1 LTAERPASAPA
12 QRLFFAL
19 WPDEDARSA
28 LCAATAKPVR
38 RSGGRPVPVST
49 LHVTLAFLGSVPTTR
64 MPELQQIAR
73 EQARALAQDAPLSL
87 TFESLGYLRR
97 PQILCALAAEEA
109 SAAAVLAAALKAAAA
124 AAGFTPDLK
133 PFHAHVTLARKVV
146 HAADL
151 PAVLPV
157 LWRFAEFVLVD
168 SRTDPS
174 GPVYSVIESYSLVKA
189 QKARE

>member
-1 LTAERPASAPA
+1 LTAEDPASAPA

-28 LCAATAKPVR
+28 LCAATAKAVR
-38 RSGGRPVPVST
+38 RSGGRPVPAST

-64 MPELQQIAR
+64 IPELQRIAR
-73 EQARALAQDAPLSL
+73 EQARALAQEAPLSL
-87 TFESLGYLRR
+87 RFESLGYFRR
-97 PQILCALAAEEA
+97 PQILCALAAGDA
-109 SAAAVLAAALKAAAA
+109 TGAAVLAAALKDAAAG
-124 AAGFTPDLK
+124 AGFTPDLK
-133 PFHAHVTLARKVV
+133 PFHAHVTLARKIL

-151 PAVLPV
+151 PDVRPV
-157 LWRFAEFVLVD
+157 LWRFAEFALIH

-189 QKARE
+189 QKAHE

>member
-1 LTAERPASAPA
+1 LTLERPASTPA

-19 WPDEDARSA
+19 WPDEEARRA
-28 LCAATAKPVR
+28 LRTATAKAVR
-38 RSGGRPVPVST
+38 RSGGRPVPAST

-64 MPELQQIAR
+64 IPELQRVAG

-87 TFESLGYLRR
+87 TFERLVHWSR
-97 PQILCALAAEEA
+97 PHILCALAAEEA
-109 SAAAVLAAALKAAAA
+109 SGAAVLAAALKDAAA

-133 PFHAHVTLARKVV
+133 PFHAHVTLARKVA